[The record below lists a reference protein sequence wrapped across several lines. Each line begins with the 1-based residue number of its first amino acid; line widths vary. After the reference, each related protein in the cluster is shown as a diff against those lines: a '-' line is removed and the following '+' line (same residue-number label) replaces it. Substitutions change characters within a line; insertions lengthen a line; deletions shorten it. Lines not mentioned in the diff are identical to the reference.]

1 MSGEMMRLMI
11 MDSHQLFRECL
22 RSALAE
28 PEGGIEIEVAESA
41 EEALLRLGERWP
53 DVLLIGLDA
62 VCDGAVELTR
72 RVVAQHTGVKVVI
85 LGPEEAG
92 PEIVACMEAGAKG
105 YVFREQSLQELK
117 AAIEL
122 VSRGETVC
130 TPGIAQFLFS
140 RLGELGLEHRRRER
154 LEFLDLTAREL
165 EILQLIAEGLSN
177 QQIAQRLYLS
187 VHTVKNHVHNML
199 ERLGLTSRA
208 AAVQHAYKRGWF
220 RERRRS
226 GLG

>member
-1 MSGEMMRLMI
+1 MLSEVRLLI
-11 MDSHQLFRECL
+11 VDGHQLFRECL

-28 PEGGIEIEVAESA
+28 PEGEVEIEVAESA
-41 EEALLRLGERWP
+41 EDALGCLCAFRP
-53 DVLLIGLDA
+53 DVLLVGLDA
-62 VCDGAVELTR
+62 IGDGAVELTR
-72 RVVAQHTGVKVVI
+72 RALAAHPGVKVVI

-105 YVFREQSLQELK
+105 YVFREQSLEELK
-117 AAIEL
+117 AAMEL

-140 RLGELGLEHRRRER
+140 RLGELGLENRRRER

-165 EILQLIAEGLSN
+165 EILRLIAEGLSN

-220 RERRRS
+220 RERRHS
-226 GLG
+226 EAG